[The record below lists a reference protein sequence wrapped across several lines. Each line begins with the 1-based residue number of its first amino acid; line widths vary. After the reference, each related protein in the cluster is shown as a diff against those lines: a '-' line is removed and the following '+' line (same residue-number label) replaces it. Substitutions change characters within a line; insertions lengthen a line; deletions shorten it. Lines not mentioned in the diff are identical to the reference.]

1 MANRASD
8 QITLVDLTDGV
19 SVVLSSE
26 SYTFPGTTSAAIAG
40 STSTKVQAVMG
51 DEYVAASVV
60 LAEVTAPAGVTVTK
74 DTNATAPTLTIAV
87 ASTVTSGGEVI
98 IPVHVGDLTI
108 EKRFSFQIAFKG
120 ATGQDG
126 GVGAAAPSVQQG
138 LDAITIATT
147 LAGATTAAS
156 TITIP
161 FAGYLGTTRAATTV
175 AVGTLPSGVTVST
188 NTAATTSADGSLVLA
203 VASGSTLGGTD
214 NGDFTLTYTVAG
226 GATFVRR
233 FVWAKAKQGAG
244 GATGAAALSAD
255 VRNEAF
261 IVPTDNA
268 GNTTAAQNI
277 TIPFAGYSGPNRAA
291 ATVALTG
298 LPAGMT
304 AGTNTPATTSADGTI
319 IVAIASGSSLGGADN
334 GSFTATVTTGGVA
347 FPIVVSWSK
356 SRQGAG
362 GATGASATIMGL
374 LNEAHAIPTDVNG
387 AVLSAISIPVNFY
400 AYTGTSRVAVTATVT
415 GLPTGIT
422 VGTNTAGTTSADGVL
437 TLNVAAGAT
446 LGGATAGTIDVSLT
460 ASGQTRVQKFS
471 WAKAI
476 QGASGITV
484 EVVSSGGLVFKNA
497 QVSTTL
503 TARVYVGGTE
513 VTGTGVTALG
523 TIKWYKN
530 GTYITGAD
538 GVTLVVAPGD
548 VVDSATYEA
557 RLEN

>member
-8 QITLVDLTDGV
+8 IITLVDLTDGV

-40 STSTKVQAVMG
+40 STTTKVQAVLG
-51 DEYVAASVV
+51 DEYVAASVT

-74 DTNATAPTLTIAV
+74 DANAMAPTLTIAV
-87 ASTVTSGGEVI
+87 ANTVTSGGEVI
-98 IPVHVGDLTI
+98 IPVHVGDLVI

-126 GVGAAAPSVQQG
+126 GAGAAAPSIQQG
-138 LDAITIATT
+138 LDAIAIPTST
-147 LAGATTAAS
+147 AGATTGAT

-161 FAGYLGTTRAATTV
+161 FAGYLGTARAAASV
-175 AVGTLPSGVTVST
+175 AVGTLPSGITVST

-203 VASGSTLGGTD
+203 VANGSTLGGGD
-214 NGDFTLTYTVAG
+214 NGDIVLTYTVG
-226 GATFVRR
+226 SATFTRR
-233 FVWAKAKQGAG
+233 FVWAKSKQGTTG
-244 GATGAAALSAD
+244 NTGASALAAD

-277 TIPFAGYSGPNRAA
+277 TIPFAGYSGPTRAA

-319 IVAIASGSSLGGADN
+319 IVAIASGSSLGGTDN

-356 SRQGAG
+356 SKQGTG
-362 GATGASATIMGL
+362 GATGVSATVMGL
-374 LNEAHAIPTDVNG
+374 LNESYGIPTDANG
-387 AVLSAISIPVNFY
+387 AVLSAMSIPVNFY
-400 AYTGTSRVAVTATVT
+400 AYTGITRVPVTAVVS

-422 VGTNTAGTTSADGVL
+422 VGTNTAGTSSADGVL

-446 LGGATAGTIDVSLT
+446 LGGVQSGNIDVSLT
-460 ASGQTRVQKFS
+460 AAGQTRVQKFS
-471 WAKAI
+471 WSKAL
-476 QGASGITV
+476 QGLSGITV
-484 EVVSSGGLVFKNA
+484 EVTSSAGLIFKNT
-497 QVSTTL
+497 QVATTL

-513 VTGTGVTALG
+513 VTGGGITALG
-523 TIKWYKN
+523 TVKWYKN

-538 GVTLVVAPGD
+538 GVTLTVAAGD
-548 VVDSATYEA
+548 VTNSATYEA